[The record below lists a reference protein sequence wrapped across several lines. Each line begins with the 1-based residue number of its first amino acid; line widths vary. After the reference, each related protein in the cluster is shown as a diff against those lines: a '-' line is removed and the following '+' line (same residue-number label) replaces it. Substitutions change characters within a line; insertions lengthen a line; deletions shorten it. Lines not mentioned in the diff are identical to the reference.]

1 MCARPCAK
9 PWRPSHGQ
17 DTQGPCG
24 TIFWLRDVLLRVAHT
39 PLNPDLAELDLA
51 EPAAL
56 WNMSDSK
63 SLKLCLSGI
72 VQKLMTGL
80 SLSKRKAI
88 LLTLELAKL
97 AAYLSRTGLFCSVC
111 CTLGPPKG
119 VVCMALA
126 GASLELGKGQRL
138 QHPLVRAGSG
148 PSAKEMKFSSV
159 AWFFH
164 FIRISPMCY
173 LPGYATS

>member
-24 TIFWLRDVLLRVAHT
+24 TIFWLRDVLLSVAHA
-39 PLNPDLAELDLA
+39 PLNPDLA

-97 AAYLSRTGLFCSVC
+97 AAYLSRTGLFLFC
-111 CTLGPPKG
+111 LLHIGP
-119 VVCMALA
+119 
-126 GASLELGKGQRL
+126 
-138 QHPLVRAGSG
+138 
-148 PSAKEMKFSSV
+148 F
-159 AWFFH
+159 
-164 FIRISPMCY
+164 
-173 LPGYATS
+173 